1 MMRSRLTAELSTF
14 ALIAAMVVLLSA
26 CSYAWGAASSEPH
39 AFCQSNPNPN
49 AIFVQLP
56 EDLE

>member
-26 CSYAWGAASSEPH
+26 CSYAWGATSSEPQ
-39 AFCQSNPNPN
+39 AYCAKEPNPN